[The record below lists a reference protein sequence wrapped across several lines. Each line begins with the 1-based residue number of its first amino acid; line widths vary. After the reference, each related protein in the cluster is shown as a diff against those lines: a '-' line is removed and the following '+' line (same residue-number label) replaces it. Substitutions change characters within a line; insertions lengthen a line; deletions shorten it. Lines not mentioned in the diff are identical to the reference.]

1 MLRLKLFKTF
11 IPSGQNADFVIISQ
25 TLELF
30 EPKNWGNGAVLQRQT
45 CVCGC
50 VGVWVCVRE
59 REKRRRVRKIIN
71 NNDNKTRKVKQLWK

>member
-50 VGVWVCVRE
+50 VGVWERE
-59 REKRRRVRKIIN
+59 REKEEGKKN
-71 NNDNKTRKVKQLWK
+71 YKQQ